1 MSLLCIGGEVPGGIQ
16 LSLFDVGGDEVHRQ
30 QVHDDVLG
38 LRLRMA
44 LGSMVPS
51 FLSVLR
57 DDVRVHVFR
66 CVRTGRKKIN
76 EGECPVSQRSPIK
89 IRHSKSL

>member
-1 MSLLCIGGEVPGGIQ
+1 MTLLCIGAGEVPGGIQ

-51 FLSVLR
+51 VLSVLR

-66 CVRTGRKKIN
+66 LKCKDWLEKNQRRQ
-76 EGECPVSQRSPIK
+76 VSC
-89 IRHSKSL
+89 